1 MAPVRSS
8 SLPPNETRSLSTT
21 SSSRGRSTANPIGSG
36 LSRQSSLI
44 ESTTT
49 DINGSTEHQQQQQ
62 RSRNERR
69 GRSPSLH
76 RRSFSDVRRSSSLS
90 LDNNRDGTTTTTTTS
105 TTLKRTDS
113 ISSLI
118 SVGSAGSNVVEP
130 TWFR

>member
-49 DINGSTEHQQQQQ
+49 DINGSTEQQQQQQ